1 MSPLALESTDLCRV
15 LGQIAAGLAAHSEE
29 IRELDAKV
37 GDGDLGIT
45 VGLIAKALTGFAET
59 TSEVDIGRL
68 LMHCGIAVNRSNPST
83 FATIL
88 ASGFMGGGKAVVGK
102 TSVGLSDWVA
112 IGESAVDSMQ
122 GRGKASVGDKTLLD
136 TLVPAVAAL
145 KAEAGKASDERT
157 AVRAALQAAE
167 QGMKAT
173 TDMVA
178 RVGRARAFQERSVGV
193 QDGGATAVFYMI
205 KAFAEFVD
213 VSLQSES

>member
-1 MSPLALESTDLCRV
+1 MSALALDSADLCRLLSQV
-15 LGQIAAGLAAHSEE
+15 AAALGAHSDE

-45 VGLIAKALTGFAET
+45 VDLIGKALVAFAGSTNET
-59 TSEVDIGRL
+59 DVGNL
-68 LMHCGIAVNRSNPST
+68 LLQCGMAINRANPST

-88 ASGFMGGGKAVVGK
+88 ASGFMGAGKSVVGK
-102 TSVGLSDWVA
+102 TSVGLSDWGAMGQSGVQS
-112 IGESAVDSMQ
+112 IQ

-136 TLVPAVAAL
+136 SLVPAVGAL
-145 KAEAGKASDERT
+145 EAEARKGSGERA

-167 QGMKAT
+167 KGMRAT

-178 RVGRARAFQERSVGV
+178 KCGRARAFQERSVGV
-193 QDGGATAVFYMI
+193 QDGGATAMFYMI

-213 VSLQSES
+213 AKEE